1 MRKVFVVTSWVVLVD
16 VVLQF
21 YFAGVGAFA
30 IPQTEQSFGLHSLN
44 SNFVML
50 LALVN
55 AVVAALSR
63 AGWRTAL
70 LAALPTVL
78 ALFQIVIFMI
88 AGLFLPP
95 DTTFDANGTP
105 TEVHGLPLF
114 VVAVHVLNG
123 LAVLGVS
130 VLVLLRARA
139 NASTIELGGL
149 IEQRTAAP

>member
-1 MRKVFVVTSWVVLVD
+1 MRKLFVVTSWIVLVD
-16 VVLQF
+16 VILQF

-30 IPQTEQSFGLHSLN
+30 IPQTEDSFSLHGLNANL
-44 SNFVML
+44 VML

-55 AVVAALSR
+55 AAVAALAH

-88 AGLFLPP
+88 AGMFLPA
-95 DTTFDANGTP
+95 DTVFDANGVP
-105 TEVHGLPLF
+105 TEVHGFPLF

-123 LAVLGVS
+123 LAVLAVS
-130 VLVLLRARA
+130 VIVLRRAREHA
-139 NASTIELGGL
+139 TAIHVGGV
-149 IEQRTAAP
+149 IEQRIVTQ